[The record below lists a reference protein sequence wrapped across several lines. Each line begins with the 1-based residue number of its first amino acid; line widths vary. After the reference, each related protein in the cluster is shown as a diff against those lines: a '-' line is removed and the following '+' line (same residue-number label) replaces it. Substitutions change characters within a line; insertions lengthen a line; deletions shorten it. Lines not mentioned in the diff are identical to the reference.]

1 MPRTPQ
7 RPSWRRHLVLALL
20 GLSVLLGAAAPASA
34 ATTLSTTTVTITT
47 ENEAPKRACEQGSID
62 IKGTN
67 NLCADRYRTLT
78 LDRGDAWTAS
88 KMADAW
94 VYDMAWGAYY
104 SSFMGNVE
112 LINWLYSFEWINW
125 ISDIVAP
132 IATNFANIINKF
144 GITSMAMSLSALVYG
159 ITWLRGNRSKALAG
173 IVLVCL
179 VAAMTTVFA
188 NPSKYFF
195 EENGLFPQAKSLGN
209 ELVTAAVAGPGD
221 TSGMYQPDSSKPANE
236 VLLKTTVGPKMVDS
250 LVDDPYEV
258 ISFGKKLEGECR
270 SVFVEA
276 MGHPEALK
284 TGNNF
289 VRDKVSACDP
299 QAKAFSE
306 SPSTRLGSVLG
317 VVVMGLGYQ
326 LMLYTLLGVLFFCV
340 ILAAIKLILAIW
352 QCLKALFPGTDTTE
366 VFSSLVTAGMYL
378 VFVGISGLFL
388 AIVLVI
394 ATNFMGLFSAM
405 PAMKYQVVGALF
417 FIGLIVMVIMWRKVA
432 KGARRM
438 GNSLRNALN
447 RASKPE
453 NGTPQ
458 LVTRSTHILKRLGS
472 RSLASALGN
481 RLGNSGRDDERSPV
495 ATGTSPQTRP
505 TDSAQP
511 PASDPATTPKSGPGA
526 TDPAPDSDAPAS
538 PKSAKFKSALMAV
551 ATRTPAGTAVVK
563 AGQGAI
569 KAGTATAH
577 AAQAGK
583 QKAAVVAQ
591 AAREQW
597 KQQADPETR
606 RSARNEALRAKLE
619 GLDQTQSAK
628 ETAREHAAQ
637 VREAK
642 HEQRQKARA
651 LKNEVSTERA
661 NAPRFDADHEAKQR
675 EAAAKIATLS
685 GREKRVETLRARLNE
700 GQWQERR
707 LREARERAQATI
719 EARSQAAA
727 GTAESAAPE
736 AEPVKRP

>member
-1 MPRTPQ
+1 MPRAP
-7 RPSWRRHLVLALL
+7 RHSSWRRHLVLVLL

-34 ATTLSTTTVTITT
+34 ATTLSATTVTITA
-47 ENEAPKRACEQGSID
+47 ENEGSKRACEQGSID

-112 LINWLYSFEWINW
+112 LINWLYSFEWVTW
-125 ISDIVAP
+125 ISEIVSP
-132 IATNFANIINKF
+132 IATNFANVINKF
-144 GITSMAMSLSALVYG
+144 GVTAMAMSLSALVYS
-159 ITWLRGNRSKALAG
+159 IMWLRGNRSKALAG

-221 TSGMYQPDSSKPANE
+221 TTGMYQPDSSKPANE
-236 VLLKTTVGPKMVDS
+236 VLLKTTIGPKMVDS

-258 ISFGKKLEGECR
+258 ISFGKKLEGECH

-276 MGHPEALK
+276 MGHSEALK
-284 TGNNF
+284 AGNNF

-352 QCLKALFPGTDTTE
+352 QCIKALFPGTDTTE
-366 VFSSLVTAGMYL
+366 VFSSLVTAGIYL
-378 VFVGISGLFL
+378 AFVGISGLFL

-394 ATNFMGLFSAM
+394 ATNFMGLFSTM

-417 FIGLIVMVIMWRKVA
+417 IVGLIILLIMWRKVA

-438 GNSLRNALN
+438 GDRLRNALN

-453 NGTPQ
+453 NGTPK

-472 RSLASALGN
+472 RSLASAVGN
-481 RLGNSGRDDERSPV
+481 RLGNSGKDAQRNP
-495 ATGTSPQTRP
+495 TPGTDSPQTKP
-505 TDSAQP
+505 TDSGQRP
-511 PASDPATTPKSGPGA
+511 TSDPTT
-526 TDPAPDSDAPAS
+526 S
-538 PKSAKFKSALMAV
+538 PKTDGEAPGQSPTDTASSPSRSAKFKSALLAV
-551 ATRTPAGTAVVK
+551 ATKTPAGAAAVR

-569 KAGTATAH
+569 QAGVATAK

-591 AAREQW
+591 SAREQW
-597 KQQADPETR
+597 QQQANPETR
-606 RSARNEALRAKLE
+606 HSARNEALRAKLE
-619 GLDQTQSAK
+619 GLEHTQTAK
-628 ETAREHAAQ
+628 DTARAHAVQ
-637 VREAK
+637 VKEAK
-642 HEQRQKARA
+642 HDQRQKGRA

-661 NAPRFDADHEAKQR
+661 NAPHFDASHDAKQR
-675 EAAAKIATLS
+675 EFAARIATLS
-685 GREKRVETLRARLNE
+685 GREKRIETLRARLNE
-700 GQWQERR
+700 GQWQEQR
-707 LREARERAQATI
+707 LRQARERAQASV
-719 EARSQAAA
+719 EAKSQ
-727 GTAESAAPE
+727 TATDAPGSAVPQ
-736 AEPVKRP
+736 AEPVRRS